1 VGRMRITKFG
11 HACVRIEHDGQRVV
25 IDPGGFTD
33 KEAVEGATAVLVTHE
48 HFDHLD
54 EGNLRAS
61 DAPIYTIQAVVDQLP
76 PDLAERATVVQPGS
90 AFDAG
95 LPVTSVGEMHAVIH
109 PSFPRFHN
117 SGYLVTAGDTTLYH
131 PGDSFELPGRAV
143 DVLCAPVSGP
153 WLKMAEVL
161 DFSEAVGAPRTL
173 AIHDRL
179 LSDVGLGMFDQ
190 RMPAFLEAVGT
201 YQRVADGD
209 DL

>member
-1 VGRMRITKFG
+1 MRITKFG
-11 HACVRIEHDGQRVV
+11 HACVRIEHDGQRLV

-33 KEAVEGATAVLVTHE
+33 REAVDGATAVLVTNE

-54 EGNLRAS
+54 EDNLRAA
-61 DAPIYTIQAVVDQLP
+61 DAPIHTIQAVVDQLP

-90 AFDAG
+90 SFDTG

-161 DFSEAVGAPRTL
+161 DFAKAVGAARTM

-179 LSDVGLGMFDQ
+179 LSEVGLGMFDQ
-190 RMPAFLEAVGT
+190 RMPAFLEGVGT

>member
-1 VGRMRITKFG
+1 M
-11 HACVRIEHDGQRVV
+11 
-25 IDPGGFTD
+25 
-33 KEAVEGATAVLVTHE
+33 LVTHE

-61 DAPIYTIQAVVDQLP
+61 DTPIYTIQAVVDQLP

-95 LPVTSVGEMHAVIH
+95 LPVTAVGEMHAVIH

-161 DFSEAVGAPRTL
+161 DFSEAVGAARTM

-190 RMPAFLEAVGT
+190 RMPAFLEGVGT
-201 YQRVADGD
+201 YQRVADGE